1 MMSPNRLFWFEV
13 EDGCFG
19 CLLLCPESR
28 MGEKPKCPLVQ
39 RSASK
44 GRLHDG

>member
-28 MGEKPKCPLVQ
+28 MGEKPPSSEICIKGE
-39 RSASK
+39 AS
-44 GRLHDG
+44 